1 MVSFRTT
8 LAAASLLTVTLAP
21 AFADN
26 VIHFTGQIV
35 EDPCNISPGA
45 HRLSITCPQDKK
57 MTTRQVSYQDVINGN
72 VPAADRATVSMKYIN
87 PQKSLAIVQVDYR

>member
-8 LAAASLLTVTLAP
+8 LAAASLFAVTLAP
-21 AFADN
+21 AFAN

-35 EDPCNISPGA
+35 EDPCNISPGV

-57 MTTRQVSYQDVINGN
+57 MTTQQVSYQEAINGN